1 MKAVKDCQV
10 AGQLS
15 IFDIFSRD
23 IWSGKMLQE
32 HSVQTTETI
41 SELSLKKSAK
51 LQTKTPMFLNL
62 KKGKDG
68 QTQDVSWVT
77 DIQLLGDCMMHNIGE
92 CHNEESAYVYSLTST
107 ENPPQRYYLNL
118 SEKPSIP
125 KPTKLS
131 QILESNPDPKYNLSA
146 KACQGI
152 LNRAE
157 KRGKELPELLRIA
170 LTKQA
175 GGGIRTFDVRISSE
189 GTKNQRAHCYETD
202 RSRSLDTGGE
212 NPDSNH
218 GGVTII
224 QRRFSNVN
232 TFDDDIS
239 PTLEPGAMSRV
250 GGHIYDDSTGSLRAN
265 AGDNQQVVCYATQA
279 SGDRDNASQSFQE
292 ETAYT
297 IPSNPMSDRGQA
309 ICVGIDLYNQ
319 TTTGEVTKTLNAVK
333 SDSDHV
339 PCVVNADR
347 GGMSQLQQVK
357 PAFF

>member
-1 MKAVKDCQV
+1 M
-10 AGQLS
+10 
-15 IFDIFSRD
+15 
-23 IWSGKMLQE
+23 
-32 HSVQTTETI
+32 
-41 SELSLKKSAK
+41 
-51 LQTKTPMFLNL
+51 
-62 KKGKDG
+62 
-68 QTQDVSWVT
+68 
-77 DIQLLGDCMMHNIGE
+77 
-92 CHNEESAYVYSLTST
+92 
-107 ENPPQRYYLNL
+107 
-118 SEKPSIP
+118 
-125 KPTKLS
+125 
-131 QILESNPDPKYNLSA
+131 
-146 KACQGI
+146 
-152 LNRAE
+152 
-157 KRGKELPELLRIA
+157 PELLRIA

-347 GGMSQLQQVK
+347 GGYEPTTASK
-357 PAFF
+357 ASFFLNARNDGTADTLVATDFKDPQIVCYGLDRSSFNQGQNAQFDFSIDKEVSPPLVAKGPGAVFQKR